1 MKKILYIFISFF
13 CTQVYCQKERSTQL
27 GQVTLEELKMTFYKK
42 DSSASA
48 VVLYDEGNRYYSDY
62 KKRLFT
68 TDFYSRIKILNN
80 NGLKH
85 GSQKFRLYYKN
96 TLNYIEAVTSNIKGS
111 DKIEKTVLN
120 NEDLIIDDKNEYY
133 SEYIINLPNVKVGSI
148 IELRFSVTSENLGIS
163 NWTFQENIP
172 TIKSVFKTLTP
183 KTMNHIVN
191 LIGIQGL
198 THQEKIKKTK
208 CILEKKR
215 SPDCEFSAY
224 IMESIPAFKKEVLM
238 PHPSVLIS
246 KLKFRLSYYL
256 EKGFYPF
263 KMMTKWSQFDK
274 SIKRYYFDQE
284 MTKERY
290 FKKIIPDSLLN
301 NGTKLQITKNI
312 FHFIQD
318 HYTWNGKEGGD
329 TRINI
334 RKNYK
339 NKEASVDLI
348 ATTLY
353 NSLKGAGIECYY
365 VAVSTN
371 SKGPVDR
378 LLPVISDFNYTV
390 VKAVVD
396 DKTYFL
402 DATDKSIGFGYVQP
416 FASVK
421 DGRVLDYTIVD
432 YDWDQG
438 VGVPKGSYW
447 EYMKPLESDSRVIT
461 TELNLSEEKGL
472 YGRMNIKRSGYNAL
486 KFRRNI
492 NKIGENKKIENLED
506 HLNDYEI
513 DSYKIKNL
521 KNRDLSTIE
530 KISFKEVSEG
540 LIENTIKNKIRFMPI
555 LIEPFQVN
563 PFLSEKRIHPIDFIY
578 SRNLK
583 YRFTF
588 NIPDTYKVIS
598 MPKNVRIKLSNNAG
612 SYLYRIE
619 NKNGKVKI
627 YVNLK
632 ITKPYFKVN
641 EYEDIKKFHNKI
653 VAVEKSYI
661 ELEKIDN

>member
-1 MKKILYIFISFF
+1 MKKIVLLLLIFTCFSLYSQNIK
-13 CTQVYCQKERSTQL
+13 TTQL
-27 GQVTLEELKMTFYKK
+27 GQATLEELKMSVYEK
-42 DSSASA
+42 DLSAPA
-48 VVLYDEGNRYYSDY
+48 VVLYEEGSQ
-62 KKRLFT
+62 
-68 TDFYSRIKILNN
+68 FYSNYNKKISIREFYIRIKILKNKGLERSSYIITLPKDSEVIDLKGITYN
-80 NGLKH
+80 LENG
-85 GSQKFRLYYKN
+85 
-96 TLNYIEAVTSNIKGS
+96 
-111 DKIEKTVLN
+111 KIIQSVLN
-120 NEDLIIDDKNEYY
+120 PKNILTDDKNR
-133 SEYIINLPNVKVGSI
+133 YITKYIVNFPNVKVGSVY
-148 IELRFSVTSENLGIS
+148 ELAYKFSENSIRIGQ
-163 NWTFQENIP
+163 WYFQENIP
-172 TIKSVFKTLTP
+172 KIKSKFTRLTP
-183 KTMNHIVN
+183 KTMDYIVN
-191 LIGIQGL
+191 LIGPLSITNQ
-198 THQEKIKKTK
+198 KKNKNTK
-208 CILEKKR
+208 CFKR
-215 SPDCEFSAY
+215 GSLKCVLSSYE
-224 IMESIPAFKKEVLM
+224 MEDIPAFKEEVYM
-238 PHPSVLIS
+238 PNRSVLSS
-246 KLKFRLSYYL
+246 KLKFRLSYFFEIGYR
-256 EKGFYPF
+256 KRKIF
-263 KMMTKWSQFDK
+263 TKWSEFDSVFK
-274 SIKRYYFDQE
+274 PYYFDQE

-506 HLNDYEI
+506 HLNDYDI

-530 KISFKEVSEG
+530 NISFKEVSEG